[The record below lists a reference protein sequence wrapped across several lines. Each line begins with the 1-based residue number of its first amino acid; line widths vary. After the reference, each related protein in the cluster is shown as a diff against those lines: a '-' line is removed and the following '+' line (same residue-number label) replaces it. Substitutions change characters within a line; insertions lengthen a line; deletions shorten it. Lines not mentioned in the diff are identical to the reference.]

1 MTPMM
6 SQFHDIKKKH
16 TDCLL
21 LFRLGDFYELFFDDA
36 IIASRELDI
45 ALTGRDCGEDERA
58 PMCGVPHHS
67 AEGYIAK
74 LVEKGY
80 RVALCEQMEPAKPG
94 KGIVKR
100 DVVQII
106 TPGTIT
112 DVHMLV
118 ENKNNYI
125 LCLHHI
131 KKGCALAAAD
141 ISTGTFTATYIP
153 LEDVE
158 ADKKIID
165 EMSRFHPS
173 EIVLSE
179 DSTYISLIEKAFG
192 IKPTLLPP
200 WAFSVEFAYKSLN
213 THFKTMHL
221 EGFGL
226 KEDAPE
232 IPVAGALLN
241 YLKNTQKGTLDQI
254 TALKPY
260 TTGGFLILDKNTR
273 QNLELTTPLRPW
285 NINKSTTRGR
295 KQSNSTLLG
304 VLDRTCTAMGARLL
318 RSWIDL
324 PLTDIPAINHR
335 LDAVEEWTTQ
345 AFLRT
350 ELRDVL
356 KAIHDIERLIARLAG
371 RNGNGRDMVAFKTSI
386 SYLPLVKEKLMEAK
400 APLNV
405 SMYKTFDD
413 LTDIHALLEKALVE
427 EPPLTIKEGDLFKP
441 GYNIELDKLL
451 DIKENG
457 DVWLETLEAKERDAT
472 GIKNLKV
479 RYNRVF
485 GYYIE
490 VTKSHLA
497 SVPSSYTRKQTLANS
512 ERYTTD
518 ELDKLA
524 ETILNANDKRA
535 ELEYALF
542 EELRLKVIHSMER
555 IQFAASL
562 IATLD
567 VLQSLGDVADRNRYC
582 KPIVNDGE
590 TIHIRAGR
598 HPVLEQ
604 ISQFVA
610 NNTHLDGTDR
620 RMLVITGPNMAGKST
635 YMRQVALITL
645 MAQIGSFVPAEEA
658 IIGVVDRIFT
668 RVGASDDLASG
679 QSTFMVE
686 MTEVAH
692 ILHHATRRSLIIM
705 DEIGRGTSTFD
716 GLSIAWAVLEYITDE
731 ECIGAK
737 TLFATHYHELTVME
751 ERLPGV
757 KNYSF
762 TLGETEDGDI
772 LFIRKLTKG
781 GADRSYGI
789 QVAKLAGL
797 PVVVL
802 RRARKVLEALEGVN
816 SYINTSDI
824 EPPHAIFFSEEAH
837 EDES

>member
-6 SQFHDIKKKH
+6 SQYHEIKKKY

-21 LFRLGDFYELFFDDA
+21 LFRLGDFYELFFEDA
-36 IIASRELDI
+36 ITASRELDI
-45 ALTGRDCGEDERA
+45 ALTGRECGEEERA

-67 AEGYIAK
+67 AEGYISQ

-100 DVVQII
+100 DVVQVI

-112 DVHMLV
+112 DVHMLE

-141 ISTGTFTATYIP
+141 ITTGTFTATYFP

-158 ADKKIID
+158 AGKRIVD

-173 EIVLSE
+173 EVLLSE
-179 DSTYISLIEKAFG
+179 DSPYASLIEKAFA

-200 WAFSVEFAYKSLN
+200 WAFSSDFAYKSLN
-213 THFKTMHL
+213 AHFRTMHL

-232 IPVAGALLN
+232 VTVAGALLN
-241 YLKNTQKGTLDQI
+241 YLKDTQKGTLDQI

-260 TTGGFLILDKNTR
+260 YIGGFLVLDKNTR

-285 NINKSTTRGR
+285 NTNRSR
-295 KQSNSTLLG
+295 KKPDSTLLS
-304 VLDRTCTAMGARLL
+304 VLDRTCTAMGGRLL
-318 RSWIDL
+318 RSWIDM
-324 PLTDIPAINHR
+324 PLMDIPAINQR
-335 LDAVEEWTTQ
+335 LDAVEEWTLN

-350 ELRDVL
+350 ELRDSL
-356 KAIHDIERLIARLAG
+356 KEIHDMERLTARLAG
-371 RNGNGRDMVAFKTSI
+371 RNGNGRDMAAFKASI
-386 SYLPLVKEKLMEAK
+386 SCLPSIKEKLWETK
-400 APLNV
+400 SPLNL
-405 SMYKTFDD
+405 SMYKTFDE
-413 LTDIHALLEKALVE
+413 LKDIYTLLDTALVE
-427 EPPLTIKEGDLFKP
+427 EPPLSIKEGDLIKA
-441 GYNIELDKLL
+441 GYNSELDQFL

-457 DVWLETLEAKERDAT
+457 TAWLEALESKERAAT
-472 GIKNLKV
+472 GIKSLKV

-497 SVPSSYTRKQTLANS
+497 AVPSNYIRKQTLANS
-512 ERYTTD
+512 ERYTTE

-542 EELRLKVIHSMER
+542 EELRQAVVHNMQR

-582 KPIVNDGE
+582 KPIVDNGE
-590 TIHIRAGR
+590 TIYIRAGR

-604 ISQFVA
+604 SSPFVA

-658 IIGVVDRIFT
+658 SIGVVDRIFT
-668 RVGASDDLASG
+668 RVGASDDLAGG

-716 GLSIAWAVLEYITDE
+716 GLSIAWAVLEYIANE

-762 TLGETEDGDI
+762 TLGETEDGEI
-772 LFIRKLTKG
+772 LFIRKLTRG

-797 PVVVL
+797 PLVVL

-824 EPPHAIFFSEEAH
+824 EPPHAIFFSEDKEN
-837 EDES
+837 EGDL